1 MYWLARMSAAGEDP
15 HFIFRRMLISA
26 CEDTG
31 LADPAAISVVESA
44 ARAFDRVGL
53 PEGRYFLA
61 HAALYLSTAPKSNS
75 SMAFFDALASVEKED
90 ADVPNHLR
98 DASRDAD
105 GFGHGAGYMYP
116 HAYRDHWVAQQYL
129 PESLAGRVFYTPSS
143 QGYEK
148 GIRDEVLSRREAQI
162 AALLERG
169 AGGGGADDAE
179 IPGGMTPN
187 ARTGKAEWEARTDS
201 GYAESLLRL
210 RREMTRLAGLERGS
224 RVIVYPADDGLL
236 IWDALRACTEGA
248 VCGVC
253 RSERGRAVLEQYGRT
268 LSEIERPLLALE
280 NRVQSAGRDKC
291 GDNTLSVQGA
301 AERMP
306 GTRGGALDEGGRAER
321 AGESGAASPL
331 FRIPDEFADI
341 PFDRLFFR
349 DIISLPEHIAAF
361 YAALEQAERDGR
373 LADGWRCVFAQRLP
387 AAGQR
392 LAALLRE
399 QVLPLRDREGG
410 AARTSSS
417 EARQRDGAHKAAD
430 NAPNGDFL
438 PAGALAAF
446 EAAENRF
453 YAGDGNPLCAWNA
466 DTLQSMCPAAFSC
479 TVETHKWTE
488 RRRLSRAEV
497 ERWFAPDSR
506 YGGTLRALMDE
517 GVHDGADAL
526 RAVAEALLSAADAG
540 QTVEWKTAAAM
551 GQIRYKLDC

>member
-169 AGGGGADDAE
+169 AGGGGADDAG

-187 ARTGKAEWEARTDS
+187 ARAGKAEWEARTDS
-201 GYAESLLRL
+201 CHAENLFRL
-210 RREMTRLAGLERGS
+210 RREMTRLARLERGS
-224 RVIVYPADDGLL
+224 RVLVYPADDGLL

-268 LSEIERPLLALE
+268 LNEIERPLFALE
-280 NRVQSAGRDKC
+280 NRAQGTGRDKR
-291 GDNTLSVQGA
+291 GDNMPPVQGA

-306 GTRGGALDEGGRAER
+306 GAGSGALDEGGRSER

-361 YAALEQAERDGR
+361 YAALEQTARDGC
-373 LADGWRCVFAQRLP
+373 LADGWKCVFAQRLP
-387 AAGQR
+387 AAGQQ

-399 QVLPLRDREGG
+399 QVLPLRAGERTDSSAARQKGG
-410 AARTSSS
+410 AHRA
-417 EARQRDGAHKAAD
+417 AAD
-430 NAPNGDFL
+430 NSPDGTL
-438 PAGALAAF
+438 LQTGAFAAF
-446 EAAENRF
+446 EVAENRF
-453 YAGDGNPLCAWNA
+453 YAGDGNPLCAWNT
-466 DTLQSMCPAAFSC
+466 DTLQSACPAAFSC
-479 TVETHKWTE
+479 TVETHEWTE
-488 RRRLSRAEV
+488 RRRLSRAEI

-506 YGGTLRALMDE
+506 YGGTLRSFMDE
-517 GVHDGADAL
+517 GVHGGADAL
-526 RAVAEALLSAADAG
+526 SAVAKALLIAADAG
-540 QTVEWKTAAAM
+540 QTVEWKTTAAV